1 MTKKMRKTS
10 EKVAQTRQFFQSFHL
25 IIYIKSATFATMK
38 ELLMACM
45 GSFVGGGL
53 RYMVGKWLPVWLGT
67 AFPWATFAVNVV
79 GCFLIGWLSGW
90 LPSHS
95 LSPAMRVMLVTGF
108 CGGFTTFSTF
118 MNDNLA
124 LARGGD
130 MLAAACYTLASL
142 ALGMAALVLG
152 YHVGK

>member
-1 MTKKMRKTS
+1 M
-10 EKVAQTRQFFQSFHL
+10 
-25 IIYIKSATFATMK
+25 KSATFAAMK

-53 RYMVGKWLPVWLGT
+53 RYMVGKCLPVWVDS

-79 GCFLIGWLSGW
+79 RCFLIGWLSGW

-95 LSPAMRVMLVTGF
+95 LSRAMRVMLVTGF

-118 MNDNLA
+118 MNDNLV
-124 LARGGD
+124 LVRGGD

-142 ALGMAALVLG
+142 ALGMVALVLG